1 MLAAVQDCADAG
13 VPVAVICTSG
23 FAETGEQGGPAGRVV
38 RAAREGGCGWSG
50 PTASAAWG
58 RDGQVSSF
66 SPLFSGERTELVP
79 GAVGFV
85 SQSGA
90 LGYGAVSLAFERGL
104 GLGWVVNTGNEA
116 DVSAVEVMDA
126 LTREPGCRGVL
137 AYLETLGDF
146 EGLGRRRDGHAGG
159 RAQGRPLGRR
169 RAGRPPPTPGP
180 SPPATGWSTPPCASS
195 ASCG

>member
-1 MLAAVQDCADAG
+1 MRLVGPNCIGSVG
-13 VPVAVICTSG
+13 VAT
-23 FAETGEQGGPAGRVV
+23 
-38 RAAREGGCGWSG
+38 
-50 PTASAAWG
+50 
-58 RDGQVSSF
+58 GQVSSF

-85 SQSGA
+85 SQSRA

-137 AYLETLGDF
+137 AYLETLGDV
-146 EGLGRRRDGHAGG
+146 EGLRAVAATGTPLAVLKAGRSTPARE
-159 RAQGRPLGRR
+159 
-169 RAGRPPPTPGP
+169 RPPPTPGP
-180 SPPATGWSTPPCASS
+180 SRPATGWSTPPCASS
-195 ASCG
+195 ASCARTTSTSCSTSAT